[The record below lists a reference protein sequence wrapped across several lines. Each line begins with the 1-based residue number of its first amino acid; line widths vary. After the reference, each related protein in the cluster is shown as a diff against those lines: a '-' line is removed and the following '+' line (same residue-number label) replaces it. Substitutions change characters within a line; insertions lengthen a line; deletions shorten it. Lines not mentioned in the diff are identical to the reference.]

1 MSAMGRVMGHGMGA
15 FFLALGIGFLWLGLS
30 EAATTWLDTNSACQY
45 GDCSS
50 AVSGAKTTF
59 IILGASFIGTAVVS
73 SAVTEFAV
81 RKTRRIMAD
90 ISGGIASGDPA
101 ESVASFLKPFGI
113 ELDPAT
119 NANVNVQRRVIDLR
133 GQRRGGEVPT
143 DPAGL
148 SEYLKS
154 MGINIDED
162 ILRNAT
168 VMKDDE
174 VLQQGA
180 PLVTTRAEEPG
191 TRPAAAPDANLV
203 RERATIVRKRDRG
216 ATAANQRLLELE
228 LEVQPVGRAPY
239 RVEVPTLVRSSLAS
253 LLIEGS
259 ALNVRVD
266 PNEASAVTID
276 WAEN

>member
-15 FFLALGIGFLWLGLS
+15 FFLVLGIGFLWLGLND
-30 EAATTWLDTNSACQY
+30 AATTWLDANSSCQY
-45 GDCSS
+45 GECTS
-50 AVSGAKTTF
+50 AASGAKTTF
-59 IILGASFIGTAVVS
+59 LILGASFIGTAVVS

-81 RKTRRIMAD
+81 RKTRRIMSD

-113 ELDPAT
+113 ELDPAA

-133 GQRRGGEVPT
+133 GQRRDGEVPT

-154 MGINIDED
+154 MGITIDD
-162 ILRNAT
+162 DFLRNAT

-174 VLQQGA
+174 VVQQGS
-180 PLVTTRAEEPG
+180 PLVTSRVEEPG
-191 TRPAAAPDANLV
+191 SRPAAEANANLV
-203 RERATIVRKRDRG
+203 LERATIVRKRDRG

-228 LEVQPVGRAPY
+228 LEVQPVGGVPY
-239 RVEVPTLVRSSLAS
+239 RVEVPTLVRSSLAG
-253 LLIEGS
+253 LLIECS
-259 ALNVRVD
+259 TLNVRVD
-266 PNEASAVTID
+266 PHEPGSVTID